1 MRVDADHFR
10 HSWISR
16 ERYGDEEGTS
26 LHNKLYFRSDS
37 FTGTRLCTFML
48 AVYAAQ
54 FGSCLIWFLK
64 KDKEIKKKDILFFLK
79 HQLRRN

>member
-1 MRVDADHFR
+1 MKKKKSAFKRGKQQEIFRCEMRVDADHFR

-48 AVYAAQ
+48 AVYAA
-54 FGSCLIWFLK
+54 
-64 KDKEIKKKDILFFLK
+64 
-79 HQLRRN
+79 H